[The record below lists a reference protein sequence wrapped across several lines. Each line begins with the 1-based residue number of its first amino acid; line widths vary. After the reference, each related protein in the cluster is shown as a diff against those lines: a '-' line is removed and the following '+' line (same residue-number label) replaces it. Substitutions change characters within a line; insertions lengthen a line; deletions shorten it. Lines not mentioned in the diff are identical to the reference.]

1 MGARAEELAKKFEA
15 KAHDA
20 TGVITRLSDADWKK
34 TASGETWSVG
44 VVAHHFAGA
53 HETIAGIVQ
62 LIAQGKPMP
71 GLTMDMLHDMNAK
84 HAKDFANCTKAETL
98 ALHTKGATAAA
109 AVVRGLDDAGLDRTA
124 TVLPG
129 MPPMSAAQF
138 IENVLIHHMDEH
150 VGSIR
155 ATVGA

>member
-1 MGARAEELAKKFEA
+1 MGARAEALAKKFEA
-15 KAHDA
+15 QAKDA
-20 TGVITRLSDADWKK
+20 TDVITRLSDADWKK
-34 TASGETWSVG
+34 TASGEKWSVG
-44 VVAHHFAGA
+44 VVAHHFAGS
-53 HETIAGIVQ
+53 HESIAGIVQ

-71 GLTMDMLHDMNAK
+71 GLTMDILNDMNAK
-84 HAKDFANCTKAETL
+84 HAKEFANCTKAETL
-98 ALHTKGATAAA
+98 ALHTKGVAAAA

-138 IENVLIHHMDEH
+138 VENVLIHHLEEH

-155 ATVGA
+155 TTVGA